1 MAVKQTIAIIG
12 ATDHEGAVLAKG
24 LAKGPYRLILFAHDR
39 EKLAE
44 LGKQIH
50 ELNPLAEFESVDCA
64 MNAGWEADTII
75 AAVANQDKKE
85 VAQKI
90 KPVATQKIVLD
101 VIPAG
106 NPMPGNLLTGELR
119 RFLPDS
125 KVVEVLINDNA
136 AHADPLVNI
145 FLAEHDHETLQ
156 AVQKLLTLAGFHP
169 VIHSYSPVTE
179 L

>member
-1 MAVKQTIAIIG
+1 
-12 ATDHEGAVLAKG
+12 
-24 LAKGPYRLILFAHDR
+24 
-39 EKLAE
+39 
-44 LGKQIH
+44 
-50 ELNPLAEFESVDCA
+50 